1 MALDAENLMTRRLL
15 ILLAL
20 TAVVALGAT
29 AAADASRG
37 QMVLFDA
44 QGELLN
50 PQSRPGAL
58 ADLESL
64 GVDAL
69 RVVVYW
75 KDVAPSPDA
84 RRKPAFD
91 ASDPAAYRWG
101 EFDNVLA
108 EARARGWRVAMTLT
122 PPAPKWATRDRDDYL
137 TRPSAK
143 EFGQF
148 VTAAGRH
155 WGEQVDLWAIGNEPN
170 HPKFLLPQFTKKG
183 PASPGIYRALFQ
195 AADRALDR
203 TGNRTDTL
211 LIGETLPRGTGSA
224 VAPLTFLRG
233 VLCLNKSYEK
243 RKKCKRLDADGW
255 SHHPYTTKVG
265 VFFKPP
271 GRNDVTI
278 GVVSRLVR
286 ALDRAGRA
294 RAVRRRLP
302 VYLTEFGIQST
313 PDRYLGVS
321 VRKQVEQ
328 RALAE
333 RMAWSTP
340 RVKAFSQYLLRDDAP
355 YENVPARERY
365 GRFESGLR
373 FNTGHRKP
381 SFAGF
386 RLPLAALRKGSR
398 VSLWGLVRPAGGAVD
413 VEIQRRDK
421 REKVF
426 TTLKT
431 VRTDSRGYLLTATR
445 LKKGRV
451 YRLKWGAV
459 TSPPVRVHRR

>member
-1 MALDAENLMTRRLL
+1 MTRRLL
-15 ILLAL
+15 ILLTLVATL
-20 TAVVALGAT
+20 TLGAT

-37 QMVLFDA
+37 QMMLFDA
-44 QGELLN
+44 QGELTD
-50 PQSRPGAL
+50 PDRRPGAL
-58 ADLESL
+58 ADLEAL

-69 RVVVYW
+69 RLVVYW
-75 KDVAPSPDA
+75 KDVAPSPN
-84 RRKPAFD
+84 RRSKPKFD

-101 EFDNVLA
+101 EFDNIIA
-108 EARARGWRVAMTLT
+108 AANERGWKVLVTLT
-122 PPAPKWATRDRDDYL
+122 TPAPKWATRDKDDYV

-143 EFGQF
+143 EFGRF
-148 VTAAGRH
+148 VTAAGKR
-155 WGEQVDLWAIGNEPN
+155 WGPQVSMWAIGNEPN

-183 PASPGIYRALFQ
+183 PASPGIYRGLFQ

-203 TGNRTDTL
+203 TGNRRDTL

-233 VLCLNKSYEK
+233 VLCLNTKWKK
-243 RKKCKRLDADGW
+243 RKGCKKLDADGW

-271 GRNDVTI
+271 GKNDVTI
-278 GVVSRLVR
+278 GVVSRLQK

-294 RAVRRRLP
+294 GAIRRRMP
-302 VYLTEFGIQST
+302 IYLTEFGIQST

-321 VRKQVEQ
+321 VTKQVEQ

-333 RMAWSTP
+333 RMAWSSP

-355 YENVPARERY
+355 IPGVPARERY

-373 FNTGHRKP
+373 FHTGLRKP

-386 RLPLAALRKGSR
+386 RLPVAALRKGSR
-398 VSLWGLVRPAGGAVD
+398 VSLWGLVRPASGR
-413 VEIQRRDK
+413 VEVEVQIRDK
-421 REKVF
+421 GQKKFRK
-426 TTLKT
+426 LKT
-431 VRTDSRGYLLTATR
+431 VRTDGRGYVLTTTS
-445 LKKGRV
+445 LKKGRR
-451 YRLKWGAV
+451 YRLKWGAEAG
-459 TSPPVRVHRR
+459 PHVRVYRR

>member
-15 ILLAL
+15 ILLIL
-20 TAVVALGAT
+20 TATVALGAT
-29 AAADASRG
+29 ATAGASRG
-37 QMVLFDA
+37 QMVLFDT

-50 PQSRPGAL
+50 PGSRAATL
-58 ADLESL
+58 AELESL

-91 ASDPAAYRWG
+91 ATDPAAYRWG
-101 EFDNVLA
+101 EFDNVVA
-108 EARARGWRVAMTLT
+108 AARARGWRIAMTLT
-122 PPAPKWATRDRDDYL
+122 PPAPKWATSKKKDYV
-137 TRPSAK
+137 TRPSRK
-143 EFGQF
+143 EFGRF
-148 VTAAGRH
+148 VAAAGKH
-155 WGEQVDLWAIGNEPN
+155 WRDEVDMWAIGNEPN

-183 PASPGIYRALFQ
+183 PASPRIYRGLFQ

-203 TGNRTDTL
+203 TGNRRDTL

-233 VLCLNKSYEK
+233 VLCLNSKWKK
-243 RKKCKRLDADGW
+243 RKGCKKLDADGW
-255 SHHPYTTKVG
+255 AHHPYTTKVG

-278 GVVSRLVR
+278 GVLSRLVR

-294 RAVRRRLP
+294 GAVRKRLP
-302 VYLTEFGIQST
+302 VYLTEFGIQSS
-313 PDRYLGVS
+313 PDRYLGVP
-321 VRKQVEQ
+321 VRRQNEQ

-333 RMAWSTP
+333 RIAWSTP

-355 YENVPARERY
+355 IEGVPARERY
-365 GRFESGLR
+365 GRFESGLKY
-373 FNTGHRKP
+373 NTGHRKP
-381 SFAGF
+381 AFSGF

-398 VSLWGLVRPAGGAVD
+398 VSLWGMVRPATGRVD
-413 VEIQRRDK
+413 VEIQVKDRKSKRFRR
-421 REKVF
+421 
-426 TTLKT
+426 LKT
-431 VRTDSRGYLLTATR
+431 VRTNSRGYLLTNTL
-445 LKKGRV
+445 LKRGRR
-451 YRLKWGAV
+451 YRLKWGNV
-459 TSPPVRVHRR
+459 VSPPVRVYKR